1 MNANRCCGLD
11 VNLKGPLGTLAV
23 DLPSNRSLGH
33 KYVSSSGD
41 VGCLPMG
48 LSLIKFAISNK
59 TVCSSEKVRML
70 SWMAVAIALL
80 TDFTRAS
87 ETPFCQGASAV
98 VNSHWKP
105 SMFPNAFN
113 SSQSHPLVTLFS
125 SLLAATS

>member
-1 MNANRCCGLD
+1 MEVSFCF
-11 VNLKGPLGTLAV
+11 VVHGPLGTLAV

-33 KYVSSSGD
+33 KYVPSSGD

-70 SWMAVAIALL
+70 SWMAAAIALL

-113 SSQSHPLVTLFS
+113 SSQSHRISNV
-125 SLLAATS
+125 SLAVLEFRRGAD